1 MAAGEIDDAEAA
13 MAQVSPIV
21 VIEAEVVRT
30 AMSKGLSHSTE
41 VHNAARNGRRG
52 DKPCHPAHLVLV

>member
-1 MAAGEIDDAEAA
+1 
-13 MAQVSPIV
+13 
-21 VIEAEVVRT
+21 
-30 AMSKGLSHSTE
+30 MSKGLSHSTE